1 MLIAYKKVSGQ
12 KRYQGGFDSAKR
24 SDDGNHVKTN
34 PCPLIHN
41 PISKTSKLLAKRTGR
56 HSTHG
61 IYTRG
66 SGNGG
71 SLLNSTRVIIDSSS
85 III

>member
-41 PISKTSKLLAKRTGR
+41 PISKTSKLLAKRT
-56 HSTHG
+56 
-61 IYTRG
+61 
-66 SGNGG
+66 
-71 SLLNSTRVIIDSSS
+71 
-85 III
+85 